1 MPDERQVAQDE
12 EKKTYSLFIGRWQP
26 FHDGHKAM
34 IDLVINEGKSVCIAL
49 RDTRKDASNP
59 FSVEERIEMIR
70 KVYPDEDTVKII
82 VIPDIS
88 EVCYGRK
95 VGYGIREIRL
105 GEELETISGTK
116 IREKM
121 GL

>member
-34 IDLVINEGKSVCIAL
+34 IDLVINEGKSVCIVL